1 MYCYLMSRHGV
12 PAKPARLGHALV
24 VALFLLVSKGVTAA
38 PDGLTLNEALTLATS
53 ASASAKAARASVTAS
68 EHAAVR
74 ADQLP
79 DPTLKL
85 GIDNLPVSGPDR
97 FRPNADFMTM
107 RRIGIEQ
114 QWVSRDKRQARTEL
128 ARRSVEAAEAA
139 HLDRVTNIRV
149 ETGKAWLTVLYKQRA
164 LGLAKSIAR
173 EMESDVFAVQAAH
186 RGAKA
191 SASDVLQAK
200 AELLL
205 AGDGVDAAEQDLQAA
220 LVALRRWT
228 RTDTRAVS
236 DEAPALDTAAPRFA
250 MPNLERLHPAVL
262 GARRAVDL
270 ADADTSAV
278 VHESRPDWSFE
289 AGFAQ
294 RGGPYSNM
302 ISLGVSIPLTIH
314 RAQRQDREIAEKAE
328 LGTAARLE
336 YEEALLETRSSIE
349 AQLGQLDSLKRR
361 IARLEKELLPTAARQ
376 VETALADYRGGTG
389 TLTAAFKARQA
400 DLERRLQVNALGLEA
415 ALIWAGLELRLIP
428 QELAGAGRDGK

>member
-139 HLDRVTNIRV
+139 HLDRLTNIRV
-149 ETGKAWLTVLYKQRA
+149 ETGRAWLTVLYKQRA

-173 EMESDVFAVQAAH
+173 EMEGDLSAVQASH

-191 SASDVLQAK
+191 SASDVLQAR
-200 AELLL
+200 AELMLG
-205 AGDGVDAAEQDLQAA
+205 GDGVDAAEQDLKAA
-220 LVALRRWT
+220 LIQLRRWT
-228 RTDTRAVS
+228 RTDTRSVS
-236 DEAPALDTAAPRFA
+236 DEAPALDTAAPRSA

-270 ADADTSAV
+270 ADADASTA

-294 RGGPYSNM
+294 RGGQYSNM
-302 ISLGVSIPLTIH
+302 VSFGVSIPLTVH

-328 LGTAARLE
+328 LGTAARQD
-336 YEEALLETRSSIE
+336 YEEALVETRSSIE

-389 TLTAAFKARQA
+389 TLSAVFKARPTSNA
-400 DLERRLQVNALGLEA
+400 GCRSMPSGWRR
-415 ALIWAGLELRLIP
+415 R
-428 QELAGAGRDGK
+428 

>member
-1 MYCYLMSRHGV
+1 MYCYLMSRNGV

-53 ASASAKAARASVTAS
+53 VSASAKAARASVAAS
-68 EHAAVR
+68 EHAAAR

-139 HLDRVTNIRV
+139 HLDRLTNIRV
-149 ETGKAWLTVLYKQRA
+149 ETGRAWLTVLYKQRA

-173 EMESDVFAVQAAH
+173 EMEGDLSAVQASH

-191 SASDVLQAK
+191 SASDVLQAR
-200 AELLL
+200 AELMLG
-205 AGDGVDAAEQDLQAA
+205 GDGVDAAEQDLKAA
-220 LVALRRWT
+220 LIQLRRWT
-228 RTDTRAVS
+228 RTDTRSVS
-236 DEAPALDTAAPRFA
+236 DEAPALDTAAPRSA

-270 ADADTSAV
+270 ADADASTA

-294 RGGPYSNM
+294 RGGKYSNM
-302 ISLGVSIPLTIH
+302 VSFGVSIPLTVH

-361 IARLEKELLPTAARQ
+361 IARLEKELMPTAARQ
-376 VETALADYRGGTG
+376 VESALADYRGGAG
-389 TLTAAFKARQA
+389 TLTAVFKARRA
-400 DLERRLQVNALGLEA
+400 DLERRQQVNALELEA
-415 ALIWAGLELRLIP
+415 ALIWASLELRLIP

>member
-1 MYCYLMSRHGV
+1 MSRNGV

-53 ASASAKAARASVTAS
+53 VSASAKAARASVAAS
-68 EHAAVR
+68 EHAAAR

-139 HLDRVTNIRV
+139 HLDRLTNIRV
-149 ETGKAWLTVLYKQRA
+149 ETGRAWLTVLYKQRA

-173 EMESDVFAVQAAH
+173 EMEGDLSAVQASH

-191 SASDVLQAK
+191 SASDVLQAR
-200 AELLL
+200 AELMLG
-205 AGDGVDAAEQDLQAA
+205 GDGVDAAEQDLKAA
-220 LVALRRWT
+220 LIQLRRWT
-228 RTDTRAVS
+228 RTDTRSVS
-236 DEAPALDTAAPRFA
+236 DEAPALDTAAPRSA

-270 ADADTSAV
+270 ADADASTA

-294 RGGPYSNM
+294 RGGKYSNM
-302 ISLGVSIPLTIH
+302 VSFGVSIPLTVH

-361 IARLEKELLPTAARQ
+361 IARLEKELMPTAARQ
-376 VETALADYRGGTG
+376 VESALADYRGGAG
-389 TLTAAFKARQA
+389 TLTAVFKARRA
-400 DLERRLQVNALGLEA
+400 DLERRQQVNALELEA
-415 ALIWAGLELRLIP
+415 ALIWASLELRLIP

>member
-139 HLDRVTNIRV
+139 HLDRLTNIRV
-149 ETGKAWLTVLYKQRA
+149 ETGRAWLTVLYKQRA

-173 EMESDVFAVQAAH
+173 EMEGDLSAVQASH

-191 SASDVLQAK
+191 SASDVLQAR
-200 AELLL
+200 AELMLG
-205 AGDGVDAAEQDLQAA
+205 GDGVDAAEQDLKAA
-220 LVALRRWT
+220 LIQLRRWT
-228 RTDTRAVS
+228 RTDTRSVS
-236 DEAPALDTAAPRFA
+236 DEAPALDTAAPRSA

-270 ADADTSAV
+270 ADADASTA

-294 RGGPYSNM
+294 RGGQYSNM
-302 ISLGVSIPLTIH
+302 VSFGVSIPLTVH

-328 LGTAARLE
+328 LGTAARQD
-336 YEEALLETRSSIE
+336 YEEALVETRSSIE

-389 TLTAAFKARQA
+389 TLSAVFKARQA

-415 ALIWAGLELRLIP
+415 ALIWASLELRLIP
-428 QELAGAGRDGK
+428 QELAGAGRAGK